1 MKNLFQLFEY
11 LSDLILRFGSIIIVL
26 IGLIS
31 LIGFSHL
38 RKTYEREIGQNLES
52 TTSLIWAIWNSV
64 TIAHEETMQ
73 AIFERHI
80 VDEKTLEILRRANS
94 PKEEERAIAR
104 AQLYRHLIETYE
116 YLRKNYLLRQL
127 HFHTPDN
134 HSFLRFHAPAFY
146 GDDLSPHR
154 PTVVLTNKLKKPHYS
169 FETGRVITG
178 FRYVF
183 PIIDPSGNHLGSVE
197 LSRSFEVT
205 RRYLLKVY
213 PEGGYF
219 LLLRKSEVF
228 HKLLEPFRKYYSEF
242 HGLPE
247 WVIEDPFRE
256 FPDSPPPLT
265 PDQERALKEAVK
277 NPNFRDLLE
286 KRENGTIYV
295 KVDSKVYK
303 ISLIKLFEPNKENHT
318 GVVVAILPGD
328 DIAQVLRAQNSMIIF
343 YITANLLLIL
353 AVLAFWYQA
362 RIIKRKKREFETIV
376 EIMGS
381 GLILFDKKGTITYIN
396 DYGAKLL
403 KYEKEALLGKMLDE
417 LLPLNG
423 ESLDKSPLK
432 QAIMNGS
439 AFTGDETLRC
449 GDGSELVAFVVS
461 RPLRI
466 DQTFEGSIVSFV
478 DISER
483 IRFERELFK
492 TSLTDCLTGLYN
504 RRFIEEE
511 LEKSRA
517 LSERYGIPFSVL
529 MIDIDDFKKIN
540 DHFGHDVGDL
550 VLKTLATVLK
560 HNSREADSVAR
571 WGGEEFLVLLHNTN
585 FEGALS
591 IAERLRKTVASL
603 RLKDIPSFTISIG
616 VTSFKKGESIES
628 LLRRVDTALY
638 EAKKAGKNT
647 TVGAVE

>member
-1 MKNLFQLFEY
+1 
-11 LSDLILRFGSIIIVL
+11 
-26 IGLIS
+26 
-31 LIGFSHL
+31 
-38 RKTYEREIGQNLES
+38 
-52 TTSLIWAIWNSV
+52 
-64 TIAHEETMQ
+64 
-73 AIFERHI
+73 
-80 VDEKTLEILRRANS
+80 
-94 PKEEERAIAR
+94 
-104 AQLYRHLIETYE
+104 
-116 YLRKNYLLRQL
+116 
-127 HFHTPDN
+127 
-134 HSFLRFHAPAFY
+134 
-146 GDDLSPHR
+146 
-154 PTVVLTNKLKKPHYS
+154 
-169 FETGRVITG
+169 
-178 FRYVF
+178 
-183 PIIDPSGNHLGSVE
+183 
-197 LSRSFEVT
+197 
-205 RRYLLKVY
+205 
-213 PEGGYF
+213 
-219 LLLRKSEVF
+219 
-228 HKLLEPFRKYYSEF
+228 PFRKYYSEF

-483 IRFERELFK
+483 IRFEKELFK

-647 TVGAVE
+647 TVGAIE